1 MSGERIL
8 VVDDEQEILVSC
20 FKILRDRG
28 YQVST
33 CADGT
38 EALACLRKYPFDLL
52 LIDLKM
58 PGKDGIQILEEA
70 KKIDPEAE
78 VIIFTGYA
86 TIESAVAAIKKGAF
100 DYIQKPFTADQLSI
114 AVEKA
119 LEHRRLIRENKQ
131 LRLQVAG
138 THGFENIIGRSPQMQ
153 LVIEMA
159 RKVAPTDAN
168 ILLRGESGTGKELL
182 ARAIHASSRRAHGPF
197 VPIDCAALP
206 ETLLESELFGY
217 EKGAFTGAHK
227 TKRGL
232 LELAHTGTVFL
243 DEIGE
248 LPSSLQAKLLRTLQ
262 EREFRRLGGE
272 RIISVDIRL
281 ISSTNRDLEREVA
294 KGRFREDLYFRLK
307 VVEIEL
313 PPLRARVGDIPLLAA
328 HFLEKY
334 RSQYQ
339 KPVRG
344 LAPEVLEVLQAY
356 SWPGNVRELENTIER
371 AVALA
376 EQEMIQLSELPDYI
390 TYRSS
395 ASLMDASSGTPPLDV
410 IRQKSAEAVQKPY
423 LIQLLRRHKGNVSEV
438 AKEAGTNRKMIYRL
452 AKRFSID
459 IDAFREES

>member
-1 MSGERIL
+1 
-8 VVDDEQEILVSC
+8 
-20 FKILRDRG
+20 
-28 YQVST
+28 
-33 CADGT
+33 
-38 EALACLRKYPFDLL
+38 
-52 LIDLKM
+52 
-58 PGKDGIQILEEA
+58 
-70 KKIDPEAE
+70 
-78 VIIFTGYA
+78 
-86 TIESAVAAIKKGAF
+86 
-100 DYIQKPFTADQLSI
+100 
-114 AVEKA
+114 
-119 LEHRRLIRENKQ
+119 
-131 LRLQVAG
+131 
-138 THGFENIIGRSPQMQ
+138 
-153 LVIEMA
+153 
-159 RKVAPTDAN
+159 N

-281 ISSTNRDLEREVA
+281 ISSTNRDLEQEVA

-313 PPLRARVGDIPLLAA
+313 PPLRARAGDIPLLAA

-344 LAPEVLEVLQAY
+344 LAPEVLEALQAY

-395 ASLMDASSGTPPLDV
+395 APPMDASSEMPPLDV